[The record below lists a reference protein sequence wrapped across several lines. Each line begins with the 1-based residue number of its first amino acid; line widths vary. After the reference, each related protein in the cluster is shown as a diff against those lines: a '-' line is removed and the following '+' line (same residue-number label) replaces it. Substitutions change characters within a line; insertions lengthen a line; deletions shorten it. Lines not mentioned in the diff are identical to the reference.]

1 MTYRWSQTPNSQA
14 AAQGRLLA
22 RPAPSIIET
31 SQTGLLPIELNGGG
45 DALLAVPANYQSRQP
60 VPFILM
66 LHGAGGTARA
76 GLTPLL
82 PLIEELGVIALAV
95 GSREQTW
102 DALIDSYGPDVSCI
116 DQALAY
122 TFRHYSLDP
131 SHLAIGGF
139 SDGASYAL
147 SLGLINGDL
156 FRQILAFSPGFMVPG
171 KRHGS
176 PSIYV
181 SHGTHDTV
189 LPINLCSRR
198 LVPQLQCWGYDVHY
212 HEFDGTHTIPL
223 PIAREAAAWFLGR
236 KNEQAETA

>member
-1 MTYRWSQTPNSQA
+1 MTYHWSQTPNNQA

-22 RPAPSIIET
+22 RPASSIEET
-31 SQTGLLPIELNGGG
+31 SQTGLLPLELSGGC
-45 DALLAVPANYQSRQP
+45 DALLAAPASYQP
-60 VPFILM
+60 MPFILM

-76 GLTPLL
+76 AITPLL
-82 PLIEELGVIALAV
+82 PFIEELGVLVLAV

-102 DALIDSYGPDVSCI
+102 DALLDGYGPDVSCI

-122 TFRHYSLDP
+122 TFRHYSVDP

-156 FRQILAFSPGFMVPG
+156 FRQILAFSPGFIVQG

-189 LPINLCSRR
+189 LPIHLCSRR
-198 LVPQLQCWGYDVHY
+198 LVPQLQRWGYDVHY

-223 PIAREAAAWFLGR
+223 PIAREAAIWFLGR
-236 KNEQAETA
+236 KQ

>member
-1 MTYRWSQTPNSQA
+1 MIDCARFCSFRQVYCGSNERILLMTYRWSQTPNSQA

-31 SQTGLLPIELNGGG
+31 SQTGLLPLELNGGG

-102 DALIDSYGPDVSCI
+102 DALLDGYGPDVSCI
-116 DQALAY
+116 
-122 TFRHYSLDP
+122 
-131 SHLAIGGF
+131 
-139 SDGASYAL
+139 
-147 SLGLINGDL
+147 
-156 FRQILAFSPGFMVPG
+156 
-171 KRHGS
+171 
-176 PSIYV
+176 
-181 SHGTHDTV
+181 
-189 LPINLCSRR
+189 
-198 LVPQLQCWGYDVHY
+198 
-212 HEFDGTHTIPL
+212 
-223 PIAREAAAWFLGR
+223 
-236 KNEQAETA
+236 

>member
-1 MTYRWSQTPNSQA
+1 MTYPWSQTPNSRA

-22 RPAPSIIET
+22 RPAPSIMET
-31 SQTGLLPIELNGGG
+31 TQTGLLPLELSGRC
-45 DALLAVPANYQSRQP
+45 DAFLAVPASYQPRQP

-82 PLIEELGVIALAV
+82 PLIEELGVLALAV

-102 DALIDSYGPDVSCI
+102 DALLDSYGPDVSCI

-122 TFRHYSLDP
+122 TFRHYSVDS

-156 FRQILAFSPGFMVPG
+156 FRQIIAFSPGFIVPG
-171 KRHGS
+171 KRHGV
-176 PSIYV
+176 PYIYV
-181 SHGTHDTV
+181 SHGTHDNV
-189 LPINLCSRR
+189 LPINRCSRR
-198 LVPQLQCWGYDVHY
+198 LVPQLQRWGYDVHY

-223 PIAREAAAWFLGR
+223 PIAHEAAVWFLGR
-236 KNEQAETA
+236 KQ